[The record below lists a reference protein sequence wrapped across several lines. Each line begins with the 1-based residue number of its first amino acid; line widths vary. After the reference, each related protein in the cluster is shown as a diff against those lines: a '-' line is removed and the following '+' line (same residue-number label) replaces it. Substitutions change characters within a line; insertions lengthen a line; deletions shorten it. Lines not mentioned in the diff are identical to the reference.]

1 MLTDADRALI
11 DARNFAHLGTV
22 MPDGSPQVSVVWI
35 DRDGDT
41 VLVNTA
47 EGRTK
52 PANVRR
58 DPRVAVSIHDQENPY
73 SWVTIRGVVEELT
86 HDGAK
91 EHIDALAKKYLGKD
105 VYPWHLPDQQRV
117 ILRIRP
123 TAVARSGG

>member
-1 MLTDADRALI
+1 MLNDADRTMLRG
-11 DARNFAHLGTV
+11 RNFAHLATL
-22 MPDGSPQVSVVWI
+22 MADGSPQVSVVWI
-35 DRDGDT
+35 DVDGDT

-52 PANVRR
+52 TENVRR
-58 DPRVAVSIHDQENPY
+58 DPRVAVSVHDQENPY
-73 SWVTIRGVVEELT
+73 AWLTIRGVVEEAT

-91 EHIDALAKKYLGKD
+91 EHIDALATKYLGKD

-123 TAVARSGG
+123 TSVTRSD